1 MIIKTVKVEIDA
13 IDMLD
18 GNLVIE
24 SHKIAGQK
32 RQYFMP
38 IRPLWLAIGMND
50 LKYNDVAFVQEHAA
64 TRRLVLNR
72 FREMFVGKM
81 CQLYLSS
88 LNKVVYLDVIDE

>member
-24 SHKIAGQK
+24 SHKVSGHP

-38 IRPLWLAIGMND
+38 IRPLWFAIGMD
-50 LKYNDVAFVQEHAA
+50 DAKYNDVNLIQEHAA
-64 TRRLVLNR
+64 TRRMVLER
-72 FREMFVGKM
+72 FRKMFQGKM
-81 CQLYLSS
+81 CRLYLSS
-88 LNKVVYLDVIDE
+88 LNKVNYVELVD